1 MVNQRTVN
9 QRMGNH
15 TGHRV
20 ETPLL
25 LSPKTLTPLCPIS
38 KNRIQ
43 KIRKMRLSVLSISKQ
58 LFTDD

>member
-43 KIRKMRLSVLSISKQ
+43 KNPENAAICFVYQ
-58 LFTDD
+58 